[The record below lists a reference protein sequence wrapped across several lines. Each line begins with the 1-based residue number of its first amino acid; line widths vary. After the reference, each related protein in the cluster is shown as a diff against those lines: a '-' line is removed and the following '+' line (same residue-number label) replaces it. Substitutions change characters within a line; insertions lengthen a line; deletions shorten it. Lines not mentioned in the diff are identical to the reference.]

1 MSDKP
6 LDVLFAASE
15 CAPLVKTGGLAD
27 VVGALP
33 DALKN
38 LNVNVSVILPF
49 YKTLPENFR
58 NQSVDIKIG
67 EVKMGWRKHYMGLK
81 KYAAPNC
88 TYYFIDN
95 ETYFLRDNL
104 YGYYDD
110 AERFIY
116 FSLAVVEAVKI
127 IGGFDIIHCHDW
139 QTALVPT
146 IFKKFYYQKKGLKD
160 LKQVFTIHNLRF
172 QGNLNLP
179 DFLSFLGLSGTESWL
194 GEVMLKDQ
202 ANLLKSGL
210 YSSDAVTTVS
220 PTYANEIKMPY
231 YSEGLDTCISD
242 ISGKLHGILN
252 GIDISAFNP
261 ADDPK
266 IFWSYTGLAGKHKN
280 KERFLYEHNLPNDGQ
295 MMIGMVTRL
304 DPQKGLDLVLYAIDK
319 IMQLPVLFVLL
330 GTGSKEYER
339 LFGYIQQHYPDRVRC
354 FITYSDDLAHK
365 IYAAADTFL
374 MPSNFE
380 PCGLGQ
386 LIAMRYGT
394 LPIVRETG
402 GLADTVVPYNK
413 ITGEGTGFSFA
424 NYNGDELLSTVKLA
438 NDVYIY
444 NKSHFNEMALRAM
457 AQEFSWNA
465 SAKAYKD
472 IYQDLVKDIPAP
484 QVKTSAKNTSA

>member
-1 MSDKP
+1 MTEKP
-6 LDVLFAASE
+6 LSLLFAASE

-33 DALKN
+33 DALRK
-38 LNVNVSVILPF
+38 LGVSVSIILPF
-49 YKTLPENFR
+49 YKTLPKEVR
-58 NQSVDIKIG
+58 EKSEDVKIS
-67 EVKMGWRKHYMGLK
+67 EVKMGWRRQYMGLK
-81 KYAAPNC
+81 KFERPNC

-127 IGGFDIIHCHDW
+127 LGGFDIIHCHDW

-146 IFKKFYYQKKGLKD
+146 VLKKFYYNKKGLKD
-160 LKQVFTIHNLRF
+160 VKQVFTIHNLRF
-172 QGNLNLP
+172 QGNLNLS
-179 DFLSFLGLSGTESWL
+179 DFVSFLGLSGTEPWL
-194 GEVMLKDQ
+194 GEAVLGDQ
-202 ANLLKSGL
+202 ANLLKSAL
-210 YSSDAVTTVS
+210 YSADAVTTVS
-220 PTYANEIKMPY
+220 PNYANEIKMPY
-231 YSEGLDTCISD
+231 YGEGLNTCISD
-242 ISGKLHGILN
+242 IGGKLSGILN
-252 GIDISAFNP
+252 GIDTAAFDP
-261 ADDPK
+261 ANDPQ
-266 IFWSYTGLAGKHKN
+266 IFWSYNGLSGKHKN
-280 KERFLYEHNLPNDGQ
+280 KERFLYEYTLPNDGS

-319 IMQLPVLFVLL
+319 IMQMPVHFVLL
-330 GTGSKEYER
+330 GTGNPEYER
-339 LFGYIQQHYPDRVRC
+339 LFGYIERRYPDRARC

-365 IYAAADTFL
+365 IYAASDVFL

-386 LIAMRYGT
+386 LIAMRYGA

-402 GLADTVVPYNK
+402 GLADTVTPYNR

-424 NYNGDELLSTVKLA
+424 NYNGDELLATVKSA
-438 NDVYIY
+438 VEVYTY

-457 AQEFSWNA
+457 AKEFSWDA
-465 SAKAYKD
+465 SAKAYLD
-472 IYQDLVKDIPAP
+472 IYLSLVKDIHPAA
-484 QVKTSAKNTSA
+484 AKASSQDSGA